1 MCAMLCIEAGESIP
15 EMIDWTDFP
24 HPRQREKRKS
34 GIMRLSNASPFEGSA
49 REESAKGA
57 RQVKKTG

>member
-1 MCAMLCIEAGESIP
+1 MCDAMYRSRREHPGDDRL
-15 EMIDWTDFP
+15 TDFP

-49 REESAKGA
+49 REESAKGV